1 MGRGNYWDFVQDS
14 DDGEDEVCFDE
25 CVCVDGVG
33 GDCGDCAVGEE
44 FAGFGDDVAGGRGRA
59 LYDWVRVLFVEAL
72 AVFAHDL
79 AFVCFGGDD
88 LSFLL
93 RPLVCDVR

>member
-1 MGRGNYWDFVQDS
+1 MG
-14 DDGEDEVCFDE
+14 
-25 CVCVDGVG
+25 GVG
-33 GDCGDCAVGEE
+33 GDCAIGEE
-44 FAGFGDDVAGGRGRA
+44 FAGFGDDVARGGGRA

-72 AVFAHDL
+72 AVFAHGL

-93 RPLVCDVR
+93 RPLVCDVGRKVWKVWRV